1 MSEKEEILEIL
12 KEQYDNPD
20 IQWPSEINVS
30 NIQIDEINKKIK
42 SVTLTLCKAA
52 AGLTKKPINMQKD
65 SACFE
70 GWAVA
75 LKATNEHI
83 DIYLDVKGSV
93 SKFNKK
99 FNLDKADNEKLSGHY
114 GRFLYR
120 VLRFS
125 QQYGWFHLCGDDGNS
140 ETLKG
145 AVNQFEKFLKEK
157 KFENNVPEK
166 EAGTKNM
173 PENIAEEYMASNKGK
188 SYFLDCLGAKCDD
201 AQNVYRQLPVGLFL
215 DKKSNDTR
223 IFTGGTS
230 AIDLWT
236 MNGDVLQVVELK
248 TDNKMVGIVT
258 EIFFYSN
265 YIHDFLIN
273 TDVEKGFQLREPPR
287 FRKSEKHR
295 GYDTLYEKR
304 SEIKKIEGFMLADVY
319 HPLITSRV
327 LDVLN
332 AGSKKDEIK
341 YFRAEYDQTKI
352 NGHDDIAAFLKK
364 V

>member
-1 MSEKEEILEIL
+1 MTEQEKLLKIL
-12 KEQYDNPD
+12 KEQYNNPA

-30 NIQIDEINKKIK
+30 NIQIDKINKKIK

-83 DIYLDVKGSV
+83 DIDLDVKGSM
-93 SKFNKK
+93 SKFNDN
-99 FNLDKADNEKLSGHY
+99 FNLDKADNEKFSGHY

-120 VLRFS
+120 ALRFS
-125 QQYGWFHLCGDDGNS
+125 EQYGWFHLCGDDDNS

-145 AVNQFEKFLKEK
+145 AVNRFNNFLKNN

-166 EAGTKNM
+166 VAGTKNK
-173 PENIAEEYMASNKGK
+173 PENIAEKYMASDDKGK
-188 SYFLDCLGAKCDD
+188 SYFLGCLGAKCDD

-248 TDNKMVGIVT
+248 TDNKMVRIVT

-273 TDVEKGFQLREPPR
+273 TDVEKGFQLRKPPR

-295 GYDTLYEKR
+295 GYDTLYKKR

-319 HPLITSRV
+319 HPLIQKHEKKILET
-327 LDVLN
+327 LN
-332 AGSKKDEIK
+332 ANSAGIQYFCKKYE
-341 YFRAEYDQTKI
+341 
-352 NGHDDIAAFLKK
+352 LKK
-364 V
+364 AGA

>member
-12 KEQYDNPD
+12 KKQYNNPD

-83 DIYLDVKGSV
+83 DIYLDVDGDLPDFAVGK
-93 SKFNKK
+93 
-99 FNLDKADNEKLSGHY
+99 GHY

-120 VLRFS
+120 ALRFS
-125 QQYGWFHLCGDDGNS
+125 EQYEWFHLCGGDGNS
-140 ETLKG
+140 KTLKG

-173 PENIAEEYMASNKGK
+173 PENIAEEYMASDKGK
-188 SYFLDCLGAKCDD
+188 SYFLGCLGAKCDD

-248 TDNKMVGIVT
+248 ADNKMVGIVT

-265 YIHDFLIN
+265 YIHDFLMN

-319 HPLITSRV
+319 HPLITPDV
-327 LDVLN
+327 LGVLN
-332 AGSKKDEIK
+332 AGSKKDKIQ
-341 YFRAEYDQTKI
+341 YFKEEYDFDVTIKQK
-352 NGHDDIAAFLKK
+352 
-364 V
+364 